1 MRAAYYCLLGGGWRN
16 PSESGLTY
24 RGTLTAPLTGEQKR
38 GGTVAGLYLLQ
49 DDKKLVEFEE
59 APYDSEALL
68 QELLEKYPG
77 LLAGDLV
84 DAASPRRWLLV
95 KREAGIPDG
104 EDSGSRWSV
113 DHLYLDQD
121 GIPTL
126 VEVKRS
132 TDTRIRREVV
142 GQMLDYA
149 ANSVVY
155 WSVEVMQ
162 QQFALTSGAPEIAD
176 VKLAGFLGDANPD
189 EFWRK
194 VKANLLAGRI
204 RMLFVA
210 DHIPKELKRIIEF
223 LNVQMDPAEVLA
235 LEIRQYVHQNL
246 RTFVPT
252 VIGQTSE
259 AQIRKSAS
267 QGGSVWSA
275 ETFLAEL
282 QRRDPKGTKYAR
294 RLLDWASAHG
304 TIWWGRGAQHGSFVP
319 MIRSATKE
327 QALLAMYTYG
337 KLELYFKPLSTRAPF
352 NNPEK
357 MQQAIQLVS
366 AALPIPLSGDVANK
380 VPQVRLSDLTE
391 DAFAKL
397 LDALGWMAGAI
408 HSS

>member
-1 MRAAYYCLLGGGWRN
+1 
-16 PSESGLTY
+16 
-24 RGTLTAPLTGEQKR
+24 
-38 GGTVAGLYLLQ
+38 VAGLYLLQ

-84 DAASPRRWLLV
+84 DAAAPRRWLLV
-95 KREAGIPDG
+95 KREAGIPDS

-155 WSVEVMQ
+155 WSVEVIQ
-162 QQFALTSGAPEIAD
+162 QQFALTNGAPEVAEA
-176 VKLAGFLGDANPD
+176 KLAGFLGDANPD
-189 EFWRK
+189 EFWSK
-194 VKANLLAGRI
+194 VKANLQAGKI

-210 DHIPKELKRIIEF
+210 DRIPKELKRIVEF

-235 LEIRQYVHQNL
+235 LEIRQYVRENL
-246 RTFVPT
+246 KTFVPT
-252 VIGQTSE
+252 IIGQTSE

-267 QGGSVWSA
+267 QGGTVWNA

-282 QRRDPKGTKYAR
+282 ERRDPKGAEYGR
-294 RLLDWASAHG
+294 RLLDWASTHG
-304 TIWWGRGAQHGSFVP
+304 TIWWGRGTRQGSFVP
-319 MIRSATKE
+319 MIRSASRE

-337 KLELYFKPLSTRAPF
+337 RVELYFKPLSTRAPF
-352 NNPEK
+352 NDSEK
-357 MQQAIQLVS
+357 MRRAIQLVDT
-366 AALPIPLSGDVANK
+366 ALPNPLPSDVASKN
-380 VPQVRLSDLTE
+380 PQLRISDLTE
-391 DAFAKL
+391 EQFAKFL
-397 LDALGWMAGAI
+397 SALDWMVSEIG
-408 HSS
+408 SS

>member
-1 MRAAYYCLLGGGWRN
+1 M
-16 PSESGLTY
+16 
-24 RGTLTAPLTGEQKR
+24 
-38 GGTVAGLYLLQ
+38 AGLYLLQ
-49 DDKKLVEFEE
+49 DDNRLVEFEE

-68 QELLEKYPG
+68 QELLERYPG

-95 KREAGIPDG
+95 KREAGIPHG
-104 EDSGSRWSV
+104 EDSGARWSV

-162 QQFALTSGAPEIAD
+162 QQFALTSGAPEVAD
-176 VKLAGFLGDANPD
+176 AKLAEFLGDANPD
-189 EFWRK
+189 EFWSK
-194 VKANLLAGRI
+194 VKANLQAGKI

-210 DHIPKELKRIIEF
+210 DHIPKELKRIVEF

-235 LEIRQYVHQNL
+235 LEIRQYVHESL
-246 RTFVPT
+246 KTFVPAI
-252 VIGQTSE
+252 IGQTSE

-267 QGGSVWSA
+267 QGGVAWSA
-275 ETFLAEL
+275 EPFLAAL
-282 QRRDPKGTKYAR
+282 QSKDPNAADYAR

-304 TIWWGRGAQHGSFVP
+304 TIWWGRGARQGSFVP

-327 QALLAMYTYG
+327 QALFAMYTYG
-337 KLELYFKPLSTRAPF
+337 RVELYFKPLSSRTPF
-352 NNPEK
+352 NDPEK
-357 MQQAIQLVS
+357 MQQAIRLVD
-366 AALPIPLSGDVANK
+366 AALPNPLPSDAVSKN
-380 VPQVRLSDLTE
+380 PQVRISDLTE
-391 DAFAKL
+391 EEFAKFL
-397 LDALGWMAGAI
+397 SALDWMVDEI
-408 HSS
+408 RSS